1 MLALPWASHARR
13 SKGVLIASA
22 ICGRF
27 LSYLADDFGH
37 ASARQ
42 ESLCSCNLPDG
53 DWLDDVRGISSC
65 VGGRWPCHAPSG
77 RSCASRCSVGGERYC
92 SGAYLR
98 RRLGTTSCCKASRGR
113 STMTRQAAAEAHGL
127 MNAEPTAVID
137 LFLCWLLD
145 LLAAGV
151 MSWLK
156 GRSAGILARA
166 WIQTIAAVRERSNS
180 QRLKQLGT
188 GVRPAR

>member
-1 MLALPWASHARR
+1 M
-13 SKGVLIASA
+13 IASA

-27 LSYLADDFGH
+27 LSYLADDFGD
-37 ASARQ
+37 ASAGRRACAVAIC
-42 ESLCSCNLPDG
+42 LMVIG
-53 DWLDDVRGISSC
+53 WTTFAVYHR
-65 VGGRWPCHAPSG
+65 VGGRWPCHAPSA
-77 RSCASRCSVGGERYC
+77 RLCASRCSVGGERYC

-98 RRLGTTSCCKASRGR
+98 RWLGTTSCCKASRGR

-145 LLAAGV
+145 QLAAGV

-180 QRLKQLGT
+180 QRLQRSGT